1 LNVRSGYV
9 FNEGGTIMKRLVT
22 KLSAMAVS
30 VCMLMPTLSDGVT
43 IGYENAMAASETTD
57 ILFNNEDRF
66 FVYVGT
72 YGNDIPQ
79 FRYLYPTSDGSYNAD
94 KVIWEDAPAEIS
106 YGDIFVAAGE
116 APLTKVY
123 PAADDPANSHVYY
136 YSLDE
141 GSELNKAGNCSDLM
155 KKKELTVTSKTYDG
169 SSHWS
174 VRYVDSVGETYYYG
188 LSAFASS
195 LGVDPLDCEVG
206 DVYTYAFYN
215 DNMVIPLAKQ
225 TQNLT
230 ETMTVEVVEVNE
242 SSLLVKPAS
251 RPDSKERLAL
261 QKKYLDNDVEP
272 SVGMKLEVTYSD
284 GILRT
289 YPEQFGKVIKAVVVS
304 EKNDLLP
311 GQVRVTLVDADTN
324 EPIIYQNDSDTYLGY
339 LLFREC
345 DLEGPY
351 FENPAITDIKT
362 NPFIVKYEDM
372 SEERDYTFHVEQ
384 SSKIRNYT
392 VLRDEASVVRNDN
405 NSYELVFKLKF
416 TPTGDVNDDGEFNVS
431 DVVLLQKWLLAVPDA
446 ELKNWKAADFCNDNK
461 LDVFDQCMM
470 KSELIS
476 STITAY
482 VKPDHEIMY
491 GVDIHVVADDVKM
504 YLGPDTSYRTVTTI
518 PKYTILTELGVQDN
532 NDNWAFINYKG
543 QFGWIQMVN
552 ENGERQC
559 IFDYPLADKPVIY
572 LYPEEETDVHV
583 ELELTEADLSTT
595 YPKYNN
601 GWDVTAYPDG
611 TLLNKADGSHHRYLF
626 WDAVNC
632 KTRFDLTTGFCV
644 AGSDTESFLKE
655 KLAYM
660 GLNEEEMNEFIVY
673 WLPRM
678 EHNAYNLISFQGD
691 VYTDSAKLDITPAPD
706 SILRVF
712 MAYVPLEEA
721 IGIEPQQLSGF
732 ERNGFTV
739 VEWGGSE
746 IRKADK
752 TIPEKV
758 S

>member
-1 LNVRSGYV
+1 
-9 FNEGGTIMKRLVT
+9 MKRLVT

-251 RPDSKERLAL
+251 RPDSKERLTL
-261 QKKYLDNDVEP
+261 PKKYLDNDVEP

-284 GILRT
+284 GILET

-345 DLEGPY
+345 DFGGQY
-351 FENPAITDIKT
+351 FENPSITDIKI

-644 AGSDTESFLKE
+644 AGIDTESFLKE

>member
-1 LNVRSGYV
+1 
-9 FNEGGTIMKRLVT
+9 MKRLVT

-123 PAADDPANSHVYY
+123 PAADDPANSHIYY

-195 LGVDPLDCEVG
+195 LSVDPLDCEVG

-225 TQNLT
+225 TKSLT

-251 RPDSKERLAL
+251 RPDSKERLTL
-261 QKKYLDNDVEP
+261 PKKYLDNDVEP

-284 GILRT
+284 GILET

-345 DLEGPY
+345 DLEGQY

-559 IFDYPLADKPVIY
+559 IVDYPLADKPVIY

-691 VYTDSAKLDITPAPD
+691 VYTDSAKLDITPAPG

-758 S
+758 YLADAGNAVQ

>member
-1 LNVRSGYV
+1 
-9 FNEGGTIMKRLVT
+9 MKRLVT

-123 PAADDPANSHVYY
+123 PAADDPANSHIYY

-251 RPDSKERLAL
+251 RPDSKERLTL
-261 QKKYLDNDVEP
+261 PKKYLDNDVEP

-284 GILRT
+284 GILET

-345 DLEGPY
+345 DHGGQY

-504 YLGPDTSYRTVTTI
+504 YLGPDTSYRIVTTI

-559 IFDYPLADKPVIY
+559 IVDYPLADKPVIY

-660 GLNEEEMNEFIVY
+660 GLNEEEMTEFIVY

-758 S
+758 YLADAGNAVQ

>member
-1 LNVRSGYV
+1 
-9 FNEGGTIMKRLVT
+9 MKRLVT

-116 APLTKVY
+116 SPLTKVY

-206 DVYTYAFYN
+206 DVYTYALYN

-345 DLEGPY
+345 DLGGQY

-559 IFDYPLADKPVIY
+559 IVDYPLADKPVIY

-758 S
+758 YLADAGNAVQ

>member
-1 LNVRSGYV
+1 
-9 FNEGGTIMKRLVT
+9 MKRLVT

-43 IGYENAMAASETTD
+43 IGYENAMAASETAD

-123 PAADDPANSHVYY
+123 PAADDPANSHIYY

-251 RPDSKERLAL
+251 RPDSKERLTL
-261 QKKYLDNDVEP
+261 PKKYLDNDVEP

-284 GILRT
+284 GILET

-345 DLEGPY
+345 DFGGPY
-351 FENPAITDIKT
+351 FENPSITDIKI

-476 STITAY
+476 SPITAY

-559 IFDYPLADKPVIY
+559 IVDYPLADKPVIY

-644 AGSDTESFLKE
+644 AGIDTESFLKE

-746 IRKADK
+746 IRKADN

>member
-1 LNVRSGYV
+1 
-9 FNEGGTIMKRLVT
+9 MKRLVT

-345 DLEGPY
+345 DFGGQY
-351 FENPAITDIKT
+351 FENPSITDIKI

-559 IFDYPLADKPVIY
+559 IVDYPLADKPVIY

-752 TIPEKV
+752 TIPKKV
-758 S
+758 YLADAGNAVQ

>member
-1 LNVRSGYV
+1 
-9 FNEGGTIMKRLVT
+9 MKRLVT

-123 PAADDPANSHVYY
+123 PAADDPANSHIYY

-195 LGVDPLDCEVG
+195 LSVDPLDCEVG

-251 RPDSKERLAL
+251 RPDSKERLTL
-261 QKKYLDNDVEP
+261 PKKYLDNDVEP

-284 GILRT
+284 GILET

-345 DLEGPY
+345 DFGGQY
-351 FENPAITDIKT
+351 FENPSITDIKI

-504 YLGPDTSYRTVTTI
+504 YLGPDASYRTVTTI

-559 IFDYPLADKPVIY
+559 IVDYPLADKPVIY
-572 LYPEEETDVHV
+572 LYPQEETDVHV